1 MDWRAKMRT
10 KRRRWPQREKDSNC
24 IRNHFRSIAASA
36 AAAADAGCR
45 CIVYG
50 EQMKMIGVR
59 LHIDRATVVRKPSP
73 HNVQLKW
80 RKKQRMHTIAT
91 STQYEKCVSPFR
103 FSSSFFLRSRVDA
116 EPIYLR
122 DDWRWISWTFDRAKR
137 NVYFKSEWIKLAMP
151 DVIIRRWLIRKA
163 WPESRVQNVS
173 IKENIEIGI
182 LEELQPFEHNKCLAL
197 IITTHFATTTTTF
210 HFNIRKT
217 CWTCIA

>member
-1 MDWRAKMRT
+1 MKWDDGRKRAAHKILLCEWIGER
-10 KRRRWPQREKDSNC
+10 KCEQNEDDDKEFAPQREKDSNC

-36 AAAADAGCR
+36 AAAAADAECR

-103 FSSSFFLRSRVDA
+103 FSFSFFLRSRVDA

-122 DDWRWISWTFDRAKR
+122 DDWRWISWTFDRPKR
-137 NVYFKSEWIKLAMP
+137 RVYFKSECTYISHAGRYNP
-151 DVIIRRWLIRKA
+151 STA
-163 WPESRVQNVS
+163 NP
-173 IKENIEIGI
+173 
-182 LEELQPFEHNKCLAL
+182 
-197 IITTHFATTTTTF
+197 
-210 HFNIRKT
+210 
-217 CWTCIA
+217 